1 MELELSIETKDTGA
15 VAVERLTL
23 TGRLVLGRGPE
34 SPVALD
40 GPLISREHVVFEFR
54 EGMLTLEDLSVN
66 GSCLNG
72 QALKRGQ
79 RYEVTEADRVQLPG
93 YEFRCAI
100 RGIEPEAKAAS
111 AAVPPPK
118 SVRQLVSGM
127 EVVVA
132 VTVLAA
138 VGLALIFFRA

>member
-1 MELELSIETKDTGA
+1 MELELAIETKDTGA

-23 TGRLVLGRGPE
+23 AGRLVLGRGPE
-34 SPVALD
+34 SLVALD

-54 EGMLTLEDLSVN
+54 EGKLTLEDLSVN
-66 GSCLNG
+66 GSWLNG

-100 RGIEPEAKAAS
+100 LGKEPEAKPQAH
-111 AAVPPPK
+111 PPK
-118 SVRQLVSGM
+118 AARQLISGM
-127 EVVVA
+127 EAVVV

-138 VGLALIFFRA
+138 AGLAIIFFR

>member
-15 VAVERLTL
+15 VAVERPTL
-23 TGRLVLGRGPE
+23 PGRLVLGRGPE

-66 GSCLNG
+66 GSWLNG

-100 RGIEPEAKAAS
+100 LGKEPAS
-111 AAVPPPK
+111 NAPGPVPQTPK
-118 SVRQLVSGM
+118 QLISGM

-138 VGLALIFFRA
+138 ACLAVIFFR

>member
-1 MELELSIETKDTGA
+1 VELELTIETKDTGA

-40 GPLISREHVVFEFR
+40 GPLISREHVAFEFR
-54 EGMLTLEDLSVN
+54 EGKLTLEDLSVN
-66 GSCLNG
+66 GSWLNG
-72 QALKRGQ
+72 QTLQRGR
-79 RYEVTEADRVQLPG
+79 RYEVTAADRVQLPG
-93 YEFRCAI
+93 YELRCVI
-100 RGIEPEAKAAS
+100 PQKEPEAKAA
-111 AAVPPPK
+111 AAALPPPK

-127 EVVVA
+127 EVMVA